1 VPLAPHMQARQA
13 VNLPGLFI
21 QRPDRPD
28 PAMNPRLATSALA
41 LLIALSGSVRA
52 QADTPQARAQVAQEL
67 VQAMDSLMGPERM
80 RSTLQASI
88 RAPMEAQLRQASHL
102 TVQQRDRAVT
112 VLSEAMSAETSALLA
127 DVMPSLYAAMREIYV
142 ERFTLAELR
151 ELRQFYDSS
160 AGRKSLT
167 VMQDDMPRLMQPMVQ
182 MMQGRAPQLRQRIEA
197 AVRQLQSESI
207 ELQAPKR

>member
-1 VPLAPHMQARQA
+1 M
-13 VNLPGLFI
+13 
-21 QRPDRPD
+21 
-28 PAMNPRLATSALA
+28 
-41 LLIALSGSVRA
+41 LIALSGSVRA

-197 AVRQLQSESI
+197 AVRQLQSEGI